1 MLFLQLF
8 DEVYAQIDA
17 VRFEINK
24 IQTAAIHRRVQF
36 ACKINEF
43 GERSPELSEKRNDVS
58 ALP

>member
-24 IQTAAIHRRVQF
+24 IQKAAIQRRVQF
-36 ACKINEF
+36 ACKIHEF